1 MAMLCHLEV
10 VLGQT
15 PSSKAR
21 GDGAWLAPEIWHLEC
36 LDSDAGGFVWDTS
49 RFQPWQAPR
58 CAWITQVPILFSGAA
73 FFAASAVEVLMY
85 SAAGAYVGFLYGS
98 AAGTL
103 HALRWSYAST
113 VKLPL
118 AVLAW
123 GLRGAGKTSGQLCSF
138 YNSRGQAVSFLAQIA
153 LIKTL
158 FKGR

>member
-1 MAMLCHLEV
+1 M
-10 VLGQT
+10 
-15 PSSKAR
+15 
-21 GDGAWLAPEIWHLEC
+21 
-36 LDSDAGGFVWDTS
+36 
-49 RFQPWQAPR
+49 
-58 CAWITQVPILFSGAA
+58 QVPILFSGAA

-85 SAAGAYVGFLYGS
+85 SAAGAYIGFMYGS